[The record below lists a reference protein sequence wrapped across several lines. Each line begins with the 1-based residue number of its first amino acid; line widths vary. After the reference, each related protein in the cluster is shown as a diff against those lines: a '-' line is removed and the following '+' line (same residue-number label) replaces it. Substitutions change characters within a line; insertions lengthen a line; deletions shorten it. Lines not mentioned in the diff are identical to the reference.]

1 MHIEFTVITAF
12 FPTQAAGLGFLLPG
26 RVTDSVV
33 PDRLIWGFSHLWPA
47 TRVGTERRRHSQARQ
62 EERNALGVQ
71 CLGDLLGL
79 VCANGRMAERRWLCT
94 WVPAAPTPACCTL
107 NCLPALVQPNAGRW
121 LPLPR
126 TKALIPPLKYFFW
139 LQACFPKS
147 TWHLPQ
153 VGPPRKDGTLG
164 VTS

>member
-47 TRVGTERRRHSQARQ
+47 TRVGTERRRRSQAGQ
-62 EERNALGVQ
+62 EESNALGVQ

-79 VCANGRMAERRWLCT
+79 VRAVDVWLRGGGSARGYQL
-94 WVPAAPTPACCTL
+94 PQRQRAAP
-107 NCLPALVQPNAGRW
+107 
-121 LPLPR
+121 
-126 TKALIPPLKYFFW
+126 
-139 LQACFPKS
+139 
-147 TWHLPQ
+147 
-153 VGPPRKDGTLG
+153 
-164 VTS
+164 